1 MFFCGNSINS
11 FAYLKK
17 SIRDDIILA
26 DVQPIARPASI
37 LPPVLSMVSGY
48 NNQVEMPDV
57 RGFSMRK
64 AMTTLRSSGIK
75 FKIEGSGKVAW
86 QSPRPGTILHRG
98 KTCVVHLK

>member
-1 MFFCGNSINS
+1 M
-11 FAYLKK
+11 KK

-26 DVQPIARPASI
+26 DAQIIARPASM
-37 LPPVLSMVSGY
+37 PPVLSMVSGY

-64 AMTTLRSSGIK
+64 AMTTMRSSGIK
-75 FKIEGSGKVAW
+75 FKIEGSGKVVW
-86 QSPRPGTILHRG
+86 QSPRPGTVLHRG